1 METILVCFQTCFT
14 MILKTILVCFQIS
27 LKTSVDMVICIGLI
41 IAILTM
47 NLSTAILDTANLHRF
62 VNFDFNDDF
71 LRVRKWGFCN
81 GILQS
86 SLKTI
91 RGCFQMRLKT
101 SLGCFTMILR
111 TGVFKNW

>member
-1 METILVCFQTCFT
+1 M
-14 MILKTILVCFQIS
+14 S

-62 VNFDFNDDF
+62 DNCDFNDEF

-81 GILQS
+81 RILQS

-91 RGCFQMRLKT
+91 HECFQT
-101 SLGCFTMILR
+101 CFTMI
-111 TGVFKNW
+111 F